1 MAEAPEMDDGQ
12 EMAGAP
18 EMAATQEM
26 AEAPE
31 MAAAQEMA
39 EAAQTADAAET
50 AGVLVASNL
59 EARCVPSSKENA
71 CFHCKFELSFPFT
84 CSMVKMCFLIFLHN
98 LIHPDNSIAIW
109 NQSAVV
115 SSTSYRR

>member
-1 MAEAPEMDDGQ
+1 MADGQ
-12 EMAGAP
+12 EMAGVP
-18 EMAATQEM
+18 EMAAAQEM

-31 MAAAQEMA
+31 MAAAQEIA
-39 EAAQTADAAET
+39 EAAQTADAVET
-50 AGVLVASNL
+50 AGVSVASNL
-59 EARCVPSSKENA
+59 EARCVLLPKNG

-84 CSMVKMCFLIFLHN
+84 CSMVKLCFLIFLHN

-109 NQSAVV
+109 NRSAVV